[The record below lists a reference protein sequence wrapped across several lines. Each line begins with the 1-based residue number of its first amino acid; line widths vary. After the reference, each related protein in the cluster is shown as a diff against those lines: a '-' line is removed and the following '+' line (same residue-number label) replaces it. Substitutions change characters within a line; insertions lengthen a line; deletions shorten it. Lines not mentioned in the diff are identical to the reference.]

1 VPWQA
6 RYPPAGWLATKSM
19 AGAGVVARDH
29 RVKFAVC
36 RAIKRLYRAEIRLT
50 LPRQPEDAVRIPKT
64 PQILKRAVRFLRLPN
79 PHSSSPHGWSLMA
92 STDRY

>member
-1 VPWQA
+1 MRAGRSGNWDTIPTIQNVRPRWDPQQAGFRDETEAGPQCSTVPWQA
-6 RYPPAGWLATKSM
+6 RCPPAGWLATKSM

-50 LPRQPEDAVRIPKT
+50 LP
-64 PQILKRAVRFLRLPN
+64 
-79 PHSSSPHGWSLMA
+79 
-92 STDRY
+92 